1 MKKVFAKGAA
11 VTAAVIGAV
20 ATVSALP
27 STASAQGYYDCNRGS
42 NTAAGAIIGGAAGAL
57 LGSGVAARG
66 HRNDGAALGGVL
78 GAVTGAAVGS
88 NSSNCRYYDN
98 RYDDRRGY
106 YDNSYYGDRYD
117 NRGRGYYDNS
127 YYGGGGYYA
136 PPPAVY
142 VAPPP
147 PPVVVVPAP
156 AYRGY
161 YGGRR
166 GYYGYG
172 W

>member
-1 MKKVFAKGAA
+1 MKNIFAKGAA

-27 STASAQGYYDCNRGS
+27 TTAAAQGYYDCNRGG

-78 GAVTGAAVGS
+78 GAVTGAAVGNS
-88 NSSNCRYYDN
+88 SSNCRYYDG
-98 RYDDRRGY
+98 RYD
-106 YDNSYYGDRYD
+106 SRYD

-127 YYGGGGYYA
+127 YYGDRYYA
-136 PPPAVY
+136 PPPAPVY
-142 VAPPP
+142 VAP

-156 AYRGY
+156 PAYYRPHY
-161 YGGRR
+161 GRR
-166 GYYGYG
+166 YYGYG